1 MTQARPVGL
10 PSHGQ
15 RTPAKRPPGQKRAPK
30 FEGLKDDELT
40 RPSMCIWEMNQNF
53 NCITY
58 MQTDKT
64 SGPVIHFNYFI
75 KAELLN

>member
-15 RTPAKRPPGQKRAPK
+15 HTPGERPPGQKRAPK

-40 RPSMCIWEMNQNF
+40 RSSMCIWEMSQNF
-53 NCITY
+53 TCITY
-58 MQTDKT
+58 KQTDKDLWT
-64 SGPVIHFNYFI
+64 WVLYILTILSKQNY
-75 KAELLN
+75 